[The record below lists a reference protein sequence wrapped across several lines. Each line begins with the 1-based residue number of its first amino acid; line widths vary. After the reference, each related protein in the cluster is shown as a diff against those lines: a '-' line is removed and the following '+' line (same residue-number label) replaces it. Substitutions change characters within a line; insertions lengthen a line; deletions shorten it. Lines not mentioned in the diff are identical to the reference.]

1 MFHYFIVFP
10 FLGGAIGWVT
20 NYLAIKFLFWPR
32 QPWRFGRL
40 TIQGV
45 IPRRRQE
52 LARAVGE
59 VVATELLSWNQIAVA
74 LDAPEIRT
82 GVAAMAGQAV
92 AERFNVYP
100 LLLPLPQGLRKK
112 LSAFVAKT
120 VTREVH
126 EILAG
131 GGSEMAAKMFS
142 SVNLAGLV
150 EERLESMDW
159 DYLEQIVYG
168 VAGRELKLIEVMGG
182 ILGALVG
189 LFQAL
194 AVVLF

>member
-1 MFHYFIVFP
+1 
-10 FLGGAIGWVT
+10 
-20 NYLAIKFLFWPR
+20 
-32 QPWRFGRL
+32 
-40 TIQGV
+40 
-45 IPRRRQE
+45 
-52 LARAVGE
+52 VGE